1 MKKFLQFG
9 KKSAFVLML
18 LISATVANAQTRTA
32 SQDGPWNVTTT
43 WGGQSVPTSSD
54 DVVINPG
61 IDLTLAS
68 GANAECKSIT
78 FATSGTSTTA
88 STLAISSGYKVT
100 VTNAITLNNAAG
112 NNRSATISGA
122 GSIFA
127 GSLVVGGTNTS
138 PSADATTTLNSTI
151 TNFTISGIVSVN
163 SEDNGSNDN
172 DAAFSIQSGVVSVG
186 GVITLD
192 SDNSS
197 GAVATISL
205 QSGAQSGKLI
215 LTNAAPFTLTGS
227 GTETTSFNGTT
238 SAVSYAG
245 SDQAILSTTYR
256 NLQLSGTGTKTMAGT
271 INGTFTNGGDNTLAG
286 TITYGASAI
295 LTYAGTVAQTSTAI
309 EFPTNMT
316 ADVVINNPNGVTLNA
331 AKNLSGSLT
340 LTSGVLYTT
349 ATNLLNF
356 PDNFSTVNG
365 GSTVSYIDGPVRKT
379 GNNAFTFPLGKNGV
393 YAPLTI
399 TNPNE
404 NGDVFTAEYV
414 RESARALGSISAS
427 GLAQVSSCE
436 YWNLTETADPG
447 NDNTISVTLT
457 WSSGSGCS
465 ANYVTDITKLTI
477 AHFNGTNWSD
487 FAGVASGSSTNGTII
502 RTAVSSFSPFTLGST
517 DASVNPLPVSFTGIK
532 AFEKGSGVQIE
543 WSNDTESDMS
553 TYVIERSSNGIDF
566 TAIGQIAPRSNQ
578 FDRVSY
584 SYTDATPL
592 SGTNFYRIKAI
603 ELSGKNVYT
612 KSLRVDIGR
621 NPKGISLYPNPVRG
635 TEVNIGFTALKGQY
649 SLNVLNSAGQVV
661 YRQQLNHAGGT
672 VAQSVSLPAS
682 LKAGVYNV
690 LITGDNYK
698 ETKMFVVQ

>member
-9 KKSAFVLML
+9 KKIVFVLML
-18 LISATVANAQTRTA
+18 LFTATVANAQTRTA

-43 WGGQSVPTSSD
+43 WGGQTIPTSAN

-61 IDLTLAS
+61 VDVTLAS
-68 GANAECKSIT
+68 GANAECNSIT
-78 FATSGTSTTA
+78 FTTSGTSTTA
-88 STLAISSGYKVT
+88 STLSISAGFSVT
-100 VTNAITLNNAAG
+100 VTNAITINNAAG

-122 GSIFA
+122 GSISA
-127 GSLVVGGTNTS
+127 ASLVIGGTATTLSN
-138 PSADATTTLNSTI
+138 DATTVFTSTI
-151 TNFTISGIVSVN
+151 ANFTISGNISIN
-163 SEDNGSNDN
+163 SEDDGSDDN
-172 DAAFSIQSGVVSVG
+172 NASFNIQSGVVSVG

-197 GAVATISL
+197 GATATISL
-205 QSGAQSGKLI
+205 QSGANSGKLV
-215 LTNAAPFTLTGS
+215 LTNEAPFTLTGS
-227 GTETTSFNGTT
+227 GNETTSLNGTT
-238 SAVSYAG
+238 STVTYSG
-245 SDQAILSTTYR
+245 GDQAVRNTNYR
-256 NLQLSGTGTKTMAGT
+256 NLELSGTGTKTLGGT
-271 INGTFTNGGDNTLAG
+271 VNGTLTIVGDIALAG
-286 TITYGASAI
+286 SVTYGASAV
-295 LTYAGTVAQTSTAI
+295 LTYAGMVAQSTTNI
-309 EFPTNMT
+309 EFPAAMT
-316 ADVVINNPNGVTLNA
+316 ADVVIDNPAGVTLNA
-331 AKNLSGSLT
+331 TKNLSGSLT
-340 LTSGVLYTT
+340 LTNGVLFTS
-349 ATNLLNF
+349 ASNLLNF
-356 PDNFSTVNG
+356 PDNFSTING

-393 YAPLTI
+393 YAPLAI
-399 TNPNE
+399 TAPNE

-414 RESARALGSISAS
+414 RESARALGSISVS
-427 GLAQVSSCE
+427 GLAQVSNCE
-436 YWNLTETADPG
+436 YWDLTETADPG
-447 NDNTISVTLT
+447 DDNTISVTLT

-517 DASVNPLPVSFTGIK
+517 DASVNPLPVSFTGVK
-532 AFEKGSGVQIE
+532 AFEKGTGVQIE

-566 TAIGQIAPRSNQ
+566 TAIGQTSPRSNQ

-584 SYTDATPL
+584 SYSDATPL

-621 NPKGISLYPNPVRG
+621 SPKGISLYPNPVRG

-672 VAQSVSLPAS
+672 VAQSVALPAS